1 MIAIFLMLILILI
14 IAYKL
19 IMQEEK
25 NYVWLALFAVNMLII
40 TQMIDFYYK

>member
-1 MIAIFLMLILILI
+1 MIAIFLMLI